1 MKHKY
6 IKIMTHII
14 VYSILLNSCKM
25 QLKSLF
31 DKDEIPLPK
40 EDFTTSTTMNTE
52 PTYEE
57 LLETIIESTIPET
70 LESSDQIITEITP
83 IIEETI
89 TPTEDTSTTIKENQV
104 VTTKTNL
111 NIRSGNTTDS
121 MIIGNLNINDQAIN
135 LISYENNWCLI
146 KSNDIIGFVSTEYL
160 EPTSE
165 IVESKYQYKEYKDI
179 VLTTTDLNFRTEPT
193 TESKIIRTFISSAIG
208 SIYAIV
214 SYMSI
219 LEIYSSLF
227 LKIILSLTMVYIAF
241 GSKSPKMFFKQL
253 IIFYLTS
260 FTFGGVAFAF
270 LYFISPENIL
280 MEDRSTN
287 RDIPNKSNSNSW
299 NYRIYYN
306 YNII

>member
-1 MKHKY
+1 MTIYLDIIFLENLFMNY
-6 IKIMTHII
+6 IILFATGII
-14 VYSILLNSCKM
+14 VRV
-25 QLKSLF
+25 
-31 DKDEIPLPK
+31 PP
-40 EDFTTSTTMNTE
+40 
-52 PTYEE
+52 
-57 LLETIIESTIPET
+57 
-70 LESSDQIITEITP
+70 
-83 IIEETI
+83 
-89 TPTEDTSTTIKENQV
+89 
-104 VTTKTNL
+104 
-111 NIRSGNTTDS
+111 
-121 MIIGNLNINDQAIN
+121 
-135 LISYENNWCLI
+135 
-146 KSNDIIGFVSTEYL
+146 
-160 EPTSE
+160 
-165 IVESKYQYKEYKDI
+165 
-179 VLTTTDLNFRTEPT
+179 
-193 TESKIIRTFISSAIG
+193 KIIRTFISSAIG

-241 GSKSPKMFFKQL
+241 GSKNIKMFFKQL

-287 RDIPNKSNSNSW
+287 RDIPNKSNFNSW